1 MNKYYLAS
9 LVARELLDDETA
21 RKLTAAKQRELFGYV
36 PFGKRS
42 VAFNPNNQ
50 GEVRVASNPDGTGTV
65 TRTYSYE
72 EAASLISSGKDLY
85 PW

>member
-9 LVARELLDDETA
+9 LIAREMLDDETT
-21 RKLTAAKQRELFGYV
+21 RKLTATKQRELFGYT
-36 PFGKRS
+36 PFGRRS
-42 VAFNPNNQ
+42 VSFDSKNQ
-50 GEVRVASNPDGTGTV
+50 GELRVGANPDGTGTV

-72 EAASLISSGKDLY
+72 EAASLISSGKELY